1 MRKIDFW
8 FLMPTV
14 LVLFILIVFPLSQVA
29 FQSFTNA
36 KLFDKTFDFIGLKNY
51 IKLLHDSRFWN
62 SVNVTLILAGGS
74 LLLQVCLGFGLA
86 LLVHLP
92 FTISKLGRI
101 LFIVPIV
108 LPPVVVGIIWKMLF
122 SPILPGVN
130 YFLSLVGI
138 EGPVWFDRGL
148 SARFAVIFAHAW
160 YCIPFVMLMF
170 LAGLESLPQDP
181 ITAAIVDGA
190 NRWQILRFIIIP
202 LLKPVIIFVAIY
214 RAVQALK
221 IFGLIYIMTGGGP
234 GVTTEPMNFH
244 IWRVGF
250 SSYKVGYASTI
261 AVVMMIIISSIVLI
275 MGWYGRKTGA
285 IK

>member
-1 MRKIDFW
+1 VRKIDFW
-8 FLMPTV
+8 FLTPTV
-14 LVLFILIVFPLSQVA
+14 LVLLVLIAFPLAQVI

-36 KLFDKTFDFIGLKNY
+36 KLFGKTFDFVGFKNY
-51 IKLLHDSRFWN
+51 IKLLHDGRFWN

-74 LLLQVCLGFGLA
+74 LLLQVGFGLGLA

-92 FTISKLGRI
+92 FRISKLGRI

-108 LPPVVVGIIWKMLF
+108 LPPVVVGIVWKMLF

-148 SARFAVIFAHAW
+148 SARCAVIFAHAW

-181 ITAAIVDGA
+181 ITAAVVDGA
-190 NRWQILRFIIIP
+190 NRWQILRFIMIP

-261 AVVMMIIISSIVLI
+261 AVMMMIIIASIVLI

>member
-1 MRKIDFW
+1 VRKIDFW
-8 FLMPTV
+8 FLMPSIV
-14 LVLFILIVFPLSQVA
+14 VLLVLIALPLAQVI

-36 KLFDKTFDFIGLKNY
+36 KLFGESYEIIGFKNY
-51 IKLLHDSRFWN
+51 LKLLQDSRFWN
-62 SVNVTLILAGGS
+62 SVSVTFILAGGS
-74 LLLQVCLGFGLA
+74 LLVQVGLGFGLA

-92 FTISKLGRI
+92 FTVSKLGRT

-108 LPPVVVGIIWKMLF
+108 LPPVVVGIVWKMLF
-122 SPILPGVN
+122 SPLLPGVN

-148 SARFAVIFAHAW
+148 SARCAVILAHAW

-170 LAGLESLPQDP
+170 LAGLESLPDEP
-181 ITAAIVDGA
+181 VTAAIVDGA
-190 NRWQILRFIIIP
+190 NRWQILRFITIP
-202 LLKPVIIFVAIY
+202 LLKPVIIFVTIY

-234 GVTTEPMNFH
+234 GLATEPMNYH

-250 SSYKVGYASTI
+250 ASYKVGYASTI
-261 AVVMMIIISSIVLI
+261 AVMMMIIISIIVLL